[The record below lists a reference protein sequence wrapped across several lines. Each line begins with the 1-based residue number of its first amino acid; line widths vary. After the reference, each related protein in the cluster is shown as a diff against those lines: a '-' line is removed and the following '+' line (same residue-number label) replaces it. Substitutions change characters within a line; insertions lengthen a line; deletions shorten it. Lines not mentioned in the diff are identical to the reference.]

1 MFYNCSLMSDFNG
14 VLIKTLSDIVQL
26 LLAECKII
34 INDRVGKVEMLYC
47 IYIYKFI
54 TAWYLFYLKQ

>member
-1 MFYNCSLMSDFNG
+1 MSDFNG